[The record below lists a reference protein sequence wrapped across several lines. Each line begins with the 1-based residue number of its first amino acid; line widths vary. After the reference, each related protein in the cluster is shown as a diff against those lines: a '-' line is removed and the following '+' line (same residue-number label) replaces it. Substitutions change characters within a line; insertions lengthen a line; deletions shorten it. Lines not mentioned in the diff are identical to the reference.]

1 MSTGFTALPP
11 IKRVGGGGGR
21 KRAENYMDE
30 WVALAQ
36 ERADSDNPVVF
47 IPYADFGNDP
57 ESLTEG
63 RKLARRA
70 AEYADPPIGLDA
82 RPLFEDVV
90 SGELTYPAGLYLRA
104 RARKVVVR
112 KRKAS

>member
-1 MSTGFTALPP
+1 MSTAFAKLPP

-21 KRAENYMDE
+21 KRAENYME
-30 WVALAQ
+30 AWVSLA
-36 ERADSDNPVVF
+36 RDKANTDDPVVF

-70 AEYADPPIGLDA
+70 AEYAEPPIGLDA

-104 RARKVVVR
+104 RARKVVTR
-112 KRKAS
+112 KPRTR